1 MLVINYVWDVVQPSA
16 VWSHLSWEVES
27 LSECTWISLLKILN
41 YLSYLFLKW
50 KRYVSSSNYSNLAL
64 MKRDNHCD
72 QQRKKLSPLTCDN
85 HGWISARSASYVYL
99 RSFSFNRSFNS
110 LCNLTKKP
118 KIYLKTI
125 YYDKHNE

>member
-1 MLVINYVWDVVQPSA
+1 MRCCATVS
-16 VWSHLSWEVES
+16 S
-27 LSECTWISLLKILN
+27 LITFVMRGGKFIWMHMDFASKILN

-50 KRYVSSSNYSNLAL
+50 KRYVSSSKLLQSGFNETRHAIT
-64 MKRDNHCD
+64 CD

-85 HGWISARSASYVYL
+85 HCWISARSASYVYL